1 MRKIMAVGFAA
12 LLTLVAIAA
21 WSNATTHSGNRVKAS
36 VASSGPIN
44 PFELMKTSKNLEHQ
58 QYDAH

>member
-1 MRKIMAVGFAA
+1 MRKIMTVGIAA

-21 WSNATTHSGNRVKAS
+21 WSNATTYSDSRVKAS

-44 PFELMKTSKNLEHQ
+44 PLELMRTSIDLPQQ